1 MNYQQFIEEVER
13 RVKEKIKGNETITVY
28 IHTAVKNNGKER
40 KGITVSEKGIHI
52 SPTIYL
58 EEYFQQFQ
66 EGKPI
71 ETIVEKILQLYEEV
85 KCSHPCEESLL
96 QNYEELKGKFA
107 CKLIH
112 RGKNE
117 KLLNDIPYVPWMDL
131 AIVVFVLLEVSPYGT
146 ATVLVRKEHLEI
158 WGLTEAQLFDEA
170 KKNTPILLP
179 YQFCPMRKLLREIC
193 PYAVDEGE
201 EEEESLYVLSNKLR
215 SFGAASMLYEGI
227 LEKVGQKLGENYY
240 ILPSSIH
247 EVIVVPESKSPVKQD
262 LEEMVREINETQVE
276 EEEVLSDRVYYFS
289 RKENRLFFEKSII
302 QSTRTKIFSLSA
314 FFNA

>member
-71 ETIVEKILQLYEEV
+71 EKIVEKILQLYEEV

-179 YQFCPMRKLLREIC
+179 YQFCPMRKLLWEIC

-215 SFGAASMLYEGI
+215 SFGAASMLYDGI

-289 RKENRLFFEKSII
+289 RKENRLF
-302 QSTRTKIFSLSA
+302 L
-314 FFNA
+314 

>member
-13 RVKEKIKGNETITVY
+13 RVKEKIKGNETMAVY

-71 ETIVEKILQLYEEV
+71 EKIVEKILQLYEEV
-85 KCSHPCEESLL
+85 KCSHPWEESLL

-158 WGLTEAQLFDEA
+158 WRLTEAQLFDEA
-170 KKNTPILLP
+170 KRNTPILLP
-179 YQFCPMRKLLREIC
+179 YQFCPMRKLLQEIC

-215 SFGAASMLYEGI
+215 SFGATSMLYEGI

-289 RKENRLFFEKSII
+289 RKENRLF
-302 QSTRTKIFSLSA
+302 L
-314 FFNA
+314 

>member
-71 ETIVEKILQLYEEV
+71 EKIVEKILQLYEEV

-170 KKNTPILLP
+170 KKIRR
-179 YQFCPMRKLLREIC
+179 FCFRTSFARCGSCFGKSAHMQWMR
-193 PYAVDEGE
+193 
-201 EEEESLYVLSNKLR
+201 
-215 SFGAASMLYEGI
+215 
-227 LEKVGQKLGENYY
+227 EKRKKKAY
-240 ILPSSIH
+240 
-247 EVIVVPESKSPVKQD
+247 
-262 LEEMVREINETQVE
+262 M
-276 EEEVLSDRVYYFS
+276 YFLTS
-289 RKENRLFFEKSII
+289 
-302 QSTRTKIFSLSA
+302 
-314 FFNA
+314 

>member
-71 ETIVEKILQLYEEV
+71 EKIVEKILQLYEEV

-262 LEEMVREINETQVE
+262 LEEMVREINKTQVE

-289 RKENRLFFEKSII
+289 RKENRLF
-302 QSTRTKIFSLSA
+302 L
-314 FFNA
+314 

>member
-28 IHTAVKNNGKER
+28 IQTAVKNNGKER

-71 ETIVEKILQLYEEV
+71 EKIVEKILQLYEEV

-289 RKENRLFFEKSII
+289 RKENRLF
-302 QSTRTKIFSLSA
+302 L
-314 FFNA
+314 

>member
-66 EGKPI
+66 QGKPI
-71 ETIVEKILQLYEEV
+71 EKIVEKILQLYEEV

-289 RKENRLFFEKSII
+289 RKENRLF
-302 QSTRTKIFSLSA
+302 L
-314 FFNA
+314 

>member
-71 ETIVEKILQLYEEV
+71 EKIVEKILQLYEEV

-96 QNYEELKGKFA
+96 QNYKELKGKFA

-215 SFGAASMLYEGI
+215 SFGAASMLYDGI

-289 RKENRLFFEKSII
+289 RKENRLF
-302 QSTRTKIFSLSA
+302 
-314 FFNA
+314 

>member
-13 RVKEKIKGNETITVY
+13 RVKEKIKGNETMTVY

-71 ETIVEKILQLYEEV
+71 EKIVEKILQLYEEV

-179 YQFCPMRKLLREIC
+179 YQFCPMRKLLQEIC

-215 SFGAASMLYEGI
+215 SFGAASMLYDGI

-289 RKENRLFFEKSII
+289 RKENRLF
-302 QSTRTKIFSLSA
+302 L
-314 FFNA
+314 

>member
-52 SPTIYL
+52 LPTIYL

-71 ETIVEKILQLYEEV
+71 EKIVEKILQLYEEV

-289 RKENRLFFEKSII
+289 RKENRLF
-302 QSTRTKIFSLSA
+302 L
-314 FFNA
+314 

>member
-71 ETIVEKILQLYEEV
+71 EKIVEKILQLYKEV

-289 RKENRLFFEKSII
+289 RKENRLF
-302 QSTRTKIFSLSA
+302 L
-314 FFNA
+314 

>member
-13 RVKEKIKGNETITVY
+13 RVKEKIKGNETMTVY

-71 ETIVEKILQLYEEV
+71 EKIVEKILQLYEEV

-289 RKENRLFFEKSII
+289 RKENRLF
-302 QSTRTKIFSLSA
+302 L
-314 FFNA
+314 

>member
-71 ETIVEKILQLYEEV
+71 EKIVEKILQLYEEV

-146 ATVLVRKEHLEI
+146 ATVLVRKEHLEV

-215 SFGAASMLYEGI
+215 SFGAASMLYDGI

-289 RKENRLFFEKSII
+289 RKENRLF
-302 QSTRTKIFSLSA
+302 L
-314 FFNA
+314 

>member
-1 MNYQQFIEEVER
+1 MNYQQFIEAVER

-71 ETIVEKILQLYEEV
+71 EKIVEKILQLYEEV

-289 RKENRLFFEKSII
+289 RKENRLF
-302 QSTRTKIFSLSA
+302 L
-314 FFNA
+314 

>member
-13 RVKEKIKGNETITVY
+13 RVKEKIKGNETMTVY

-71 ETIVEKILQLYEEV
+71 EKIVEKILQLYEEV

-215 SFGAASMLYEGI
+215 SFGAASMLYDGI

-262 LEEMVREINETQVE
+262 LEEMVREIDETQVE

-289 RKENRLFFEKSII
+289 RKENRLF
-302 QSTRTKIFSLSA
+302 L
-314 FFNA
+314 

>member
-13 RVKEKIKGNETITVY
+13 RVKEKIKGNETMTVY

-71 ETIVEKILQLYEEV
+71 EKIVEKILQLYEEV

-215 SFGAASMLYEGI
+215 SFGAASMLYDGI

-289 RKENRLFFEKSII
+289 RKENRLF
-302 QSTRTKIFSLSA
+302 L
-314 FFNA
+314 

>member
-71 ETIVEKILQLYEEV
+71 EKIVEKILQLYEEV

-215 SFGAASMLYEGI
+215 SFGAASMLYDGI

-247 EVIVVPESKSPVKQD
+247 EAIVVPESKSPVKQD

-289 RKENRLFFEKSII
+289 RKENRLF
-302 QSTRTKIFSLSA
+302 L
-314 FFNA
+314 

>member
-71 ETIVEKILQLYEEV
+71 EKIVEKILQLYEEV

-112 RGKNE
+112 RRKNE

-215 SFGAASMLYEGI
+215 SFGAASMLYDGI

-289 RKENRLFFEKSII
+289 RKENRLF
-302 QSTRTKIFSLSA
+302 L
-314 FFNA
+314 

>member
-13 RVKEKIKGNETITVY
+13 RVKEKIKGNETMTVY

-71 ETIVEKILQLYEEV
+71 EKIVEKILRLYEEV

-215 SFGAASMLYEGI
+215 SFGAASMLYDGI

-289 RKENRLFFEKSII
+289 RKENRLF
-302 QSTRTKIFSLSA
+302 L
-314 FFNA
+314 

>member
-71 ETIVEKILQLYEEV
+71 EKIVEKILQLYEEV

-158 WGLTEAQLFDEA
+158 WGLTEAQLVDEA

-289 RKENRLFFEKSII
+289 RKENRLF
-302 QSTRTKIFSLSA
+302 L
-314 FFNA
+314 

>member
-71 ETIVEKILQLYEEV
+71 EKIVEKILQLYEEV

-146 ATVLVRKEHLEI
+146 ATVLVRKEHLDI

-289 RKENRLFFEKSII
+289 RKENRLF
-302 QSTRTKIFSLSA
+302 L
-314 FFNA
+314 

>member
-71 ETIVEKILQLYEEV
+71 EKIVEKILQLYEEV

-96 QNYEELKGKFA
+96 QNYKELKGKFA

-131 AIVVFVLLEVSPYGT
+131 AIVAFVLLEVSPYGT

-215 SFGAASMLYEGI
+215 SFGAASMLYDGI

-289 RKENRLFFEKSII
+289 RKENRLF
-302 QSTRTKIFSLSA
+302 L
-314 FFNA
+314 

>member
-71 ETIVEKILQLYEEV
+71 EKIVEKILQLYEEV

-276 EEEVLSDRVYYFS
+276 EEEVLSDRVYYFE
-289 RKENRLFFEKSII
+289 RKIDCFYSWALLLKKSM
-302 QSTRTKIFSLSA
+302 LL
-314 FFNA
+314 

>member
-1 MNYQQFIEEVER
+1 MNYQQFIKEVER
-13 RVKEKIKGNETITVY
+13 RVKEKIKGNETMTVY

-71 ETIVEKILQLYEEV
+71 EKIVEKILQLYEEV

-215 SFGAASMLYEGI
+215 SFGAASMLYDGI

-289 RKENRLFFEKSII
+289 RKENRLF
-302 QSTRTKIFSLSA
+302 L
-314 FFNA
+314 

>member
-1 MNYQQFIEEVER
+1 MNYQQFIKEVER
-13 RVKEKIKGNETITVY
+13 RVKEKIKGNETMTVY

-71 ETIVEKILQLYEEV
+71 EEIVEKILQLYEEV

-117 KLLNDIPYVPWMDL
+117 KLLNDIPYVPWRDL

-289 RKENRLFFEKSII
+289 RKENRLF
-302 QSTRTKIFSLSA
+302 L
-314 FFNA
+314 

>member
-13 RVKEKIKGNETITVY
+13 RVKEKIKGNETMTVY

-71 ETIVEKILQLYEEV
+71 EKIVEKILQLYEEV

-179 YQFCPMRKLLREIC
+179 YQFCPMRKLLQEIC

-215 SFGAASMLYEGI
+215 SFGAASMLYDGI
-227 LEKVGQKLGENYY
+227 LEKVGQKLGENCY

-289 RKENRLFFEKSII
+289 RKENRLF
-302 QSTRTKIFSLSA
+302 L
-314 FFNA
+314 

>member
-13 RVKEKIKGNETITVY
+13 RVKEKIKGNETMTVY

-71 ETIVEKILQLYEEV
+71 EKIVEKILQLYEEI

-179 YQFCPMRKLLREIC
+179 YQFCPMRKLLQEIC

-215 SFGAASMLYEGI
+215 SFGAASMLYDGI

-289 RKENRLFFEKSII
+289 RKENRLF
-302 QSTRTKIFSLSA
+302 L
-314 FFNA
+314 

>member
-71 ETIVEKILQLYEEV
+71 EKIVEKILQLYEEV

-289 RKENRLFFEKSII
+289 RKANRLF
-302 QSTRTKIFSLSA
+302 L
-314 FFNA
+314 

>member
-40 KGITVSEKGIHI
+40 KGITVLEKGIHI

-71 ETIVEKILQLYEEV
+71 EKIVEKILQLYEEV

-131 AIVVFVLLEVSPYGT
+131 AIAVFVLLEVSPYGT

-215 SFGAASMLYEGI
+215 SFGAASMLYDGI

-289 RKENRLFFEKSII
+289 RKENRLF
-302 QSTRTKIFSLSA
+302 L
-314 FFNA
+314 

>member
-71 ETIVEKILQLYEEV
+71 EKIVEKILQLYEEV

-247 EVIVVPESKSPVKQD
+247 EVIVVPESKSPVKQN

-289 RKENRLFFEKSII
+289 RKENRLF
-302 QSTRTKIFSLSA
+302 L
-314 FFNA
+314 

>member
-71 ETIVEKILQLYEEV
+71 EKIVEKILQLYEEV

-193 PYAVDEGE
+193 PYTVDEGE

-289 RKENRLFFEKSII
+289 RKENRLF
-302 QSTRTKIFSLSA
+302 L
-314 FFNA
+314 

>member
-71 ETIVEKILQLYEEV
+71 EKIVEKILQLYEEV

-158 WGLTEAQLFDEA
+158 WGLTEEQLFDEA

-227 LEKVGQKLGENYY
+227 LEKMGQKLGENYY

-289 RKENRLFFEKSII
+289 RKENRLF
-302 QSTRTKIFSLSA
+302 L
-314 FFNA
+314 

>member
-1 MNYQQFIEEVER
+1 MNYQQFIKEVER
-13 RVKEKIKGNETITVY
+13 RVKEKIKGNETMTVY

-71 ETIVEKILQLYEEV
+71 EKIVEKILQLYEEV

-179 YQFCPMRKLLREIC
+179 YQFCPMRKLLQEIC

-215 SFGAASMLYEGI
+215 SFGAASMLYDGI

-289 RKENRLFFEKSII
+289 RKENRLF
-302 QSTRTKIFSLSA
+302 L
-314 FFNA
+314 

>member
-71 ETIVEKILQLYEEV
+71 EKIVEKILQLYEEV

-262 LEEMVREINETQVE
+262 LEEMVREITETQEE

-289 RKENRLFFEKSII
+289 RKENRLF
-302 QSTRTKIFSLSA
+302 L
-314 FFNA
+314 

>member
-71 ETIVEKILQLYEEV
+71 EKIVEKILQLYEEV

-170 KKNTPILLP
+170 KINTPILLP
-179 YQFCPMRKLLREIC
+179 YQFCPMRKLLQEIC

-215 SFGAASMLYEGI
+215 SFGAASMLYDGI

-289 RKENRLFFEKSII
+289 RKENRLF
-302 QSTRTKIFSLSA
+302 L
-314 FFNA
+314 

>member
-71 ETIVEKILQLYEEV
+71 EKIVEKILQLYEEV

-131 AIVVFVLLEVSPYGT
+131 AIVAFVLLEVSPYGT

-201 EEEESLYVLSNKLR
+201 EEKESLYVLSNKLR

-289 RKENRLFFEKSII
+289 RKENRLF
-302 QSTRTKIFSLSA
+302 L
-314 FFNA
+314 

>member
-13 RVKEKIKGNETITVY
+13 RVKEKIEGNETITVY

-71 ETIVEKILQLYEEV
+71 EKIVEKILQLYEEI

-179 YQFCPMRKLLREIC
+179 YQFCPMRKLLQEIC

-215 SFGAASMLYEGI
+215 SFGAASMLYDGI

-289 RKENRLFFEKSII
+289 RKENRLF
-302 QSTRTKIFSLSA
+302 L
-314 FFNA
+314 

>member
-71 ETIVEKILQLYEEV
+71 EKIVEKILQLYEEV

-107 CKLIH
+107 YKLIH

-215 SFGAASMLYEGI
+215 SFGAASMLYDGI

-289 RKENRLFFEKSII
+289 RKENRLF
-302 QSTRTKIFSLSA
+302 L
-314 FFNA
+314 

>member
-1 MNYQQFIEEVER
+1 MNYQQFIKEVER
-13 RVKEKIKGNETITVY
+13 RVKEKIKGNETMTVY

-71 ETIVEKILQLYEEV
+71 EEIVEKILQLYEEV

-179 YQFCPMRKLLREIC
+179 YQFCPMRKLLQEIC

-289 RKENRLFFEKSII
+289 RKENRLF
-302 QSTRTKIFSLSA
+302 L
-314 FFNA
+314 

>member
-71 ETIVEKILQLYEEV
+71 EKIVEKILQLYEEV

-131 AIVVFVLLEVSPYGT
+131 AIVAFVLLEVSPYGT

-215 SFGAASMLYEGI
+215 SFGAASMLYDGI

-289 RKENRLFFEKSII
+289 RKENRLF
-302 QSTRTKIFSLSA
+302 L
-314 FFNA
+314 